1 MNKKLCDLPPL
12 TLAPIQVIAFL
23 AETLCRVP
31 TTRDESV
38 YVGAIAHMIKN
49 NMVFYSTIDLPPEKI
64 PREFAK
70 QITVWLTGSLI
81 AENLFYHPLGIDG
94 GYQYGEDLADAVA
107 ADPKAIVTVLKLVY
121 PEDWDITNSVC
132 DGVIRQFKA
141 WDKNKDVQAI
151 PSRKD
156 IEKVI
161 KNVLAAC
168 KLAAEMR
175 DRGD

>member
-1 MNKKLCDLPPL
+1 MDKKLCDLPSL

-23 AETLCRVP
+23 AETLCHVP

-38 YVGAIAHMIKN
+38 WVGAIAHMIKN
-49 NMVFYSTIDLPPEKI
+49 NMSFYSTIDLPPEKI

-70 QITVWLTGSLI
+70 EITVWLTGSLI
-81 AENLFYHPLGIDG
+81 AGSLFYHPLGING
-94 GYQYGEDLADAVA
+94 GCQYGEDLAEAVA
-107 ADPKAIVTVLKLVY
+107 ADPDAVVNVLKLVY
-121 PEDWDITNSVC
+121 AEDWDITNSVC

-141 WDKNKDVQAI
+141 WYKNKDVLAI
-151 PSRKD
+151 PSRAA
-156 IEKVI
+156 ITSVI
-161 KNVLAAC
+161 KNVRMAC